1 MRRFFLIPW
10 LVAAFCGFDAL
21 ARVETVRIATY
32 NLENYLDE
40 PTVSRPAKTAEA
52 KARIRESICAAK
64 PDVIALEEMG
74 SIKALLELRDSL
86 KTKGLDLPYWE
97 HVSGFDTN
105 IHVAVLSRFPFSAR
119 RPHTNENFL
128 LGGRRFAVSRGFAEL
143 DIQVSTNY
151 AFTLIAAHLKSKRPV
166 PAADE
171 AELREQE
178 ARLLRQ
184 KIDARLASDPDANLV
199 VLGDLN
205 DTRDS
210 ASTRAVIGRG
220 RTKLIDTRPAEPN
233 GDNLPSPN
241 AAGEPRNVTWTH
253 YYGKE
258 DTYSRID
265 YILVSSGLAREWVKE
280 ETYIVTLPN
289 WGVGSDHRPLV
300 ATFEAVNR

>member
-1 MRRFFLIPW
+1 MRRFFLILW

-128 LGGRRFAVSRGFAEL
+128 LTGRRFRVSRGFAEVDL
-143 DIQVSTNY
+143 QVNARFS
-151 AFTLIAAHLKSKRPV
+151 FTLIAAHLKSRRPV
-166 PAADE
+166 PEADE
-171 AELREQE
+171 AGLRLEE
-178 ARLLRQ
+178 AKMLRG
-184 KIDARLASDPDANLV
+184 I
-199 VLGDLN
+199 
-205 DTRDS
+205 
-210 ASTRAVIGRG
+210 
-220 RTKLIDTRPAEPN
+220 
-233 GDNLPSPN
+233 
-241 AAGEPRNVTWTH
+241 
-253 YYGKE
+253 
-258 DTYSRID
+258 
-265 YILVSSGLAREWVKE
+265 
-280 ETYIVTLPN
+280 
-289 WGVGSDHRPLV
+289 
-300 ATFEAVNR
+300 